1 MFYTTDAPKSKL
13 TVFDVGSTT
22 VRATFDLTATPKT
35 LAVTAPLAIA
45 SDVPSFVF
53 IGMNGMAEW
62 RRYRSIDSTE
72 LLPYQRFIGA
82 GSDPTVQALLDPRP
96 PQDDLVLL
104 TSKELIRFPA
114 TTTPF
119 SPAALARR
127 SLSTVPSMVGVPVG
141 ATYSGTNVWVLTAQ
155 TGGRHSITRL
165 TEAFSP
171 TQSIVSDGTPVSVAG
186 AEGAT
191 SPTATTTFVS
201 TLSQAAG
208 VTQLC
213 AYVNGNLSLAS
224 RRCISLEGDPV
235 IHSSSYVGEIAYAWV
250 LTKGPGGNRLR
261 RVELRATSLVSA
273 GVVDLGPAQPLALSV
288 QPGPSFYVSAD
299 PDPAAT
305 VGFAHVLVRL

>member
-1 MFYTTDAPKSKL
+1 MQ
-13 TVFDVGSTT
+13 VF
-22 VRATFDLTATPKT
+22 P
-35 LAVTAPLAIA
+35 
-45 SDVPSFVF
+45 
-53 IGMNGMAEW
+53 
-62 RRYRSIDSTE
+62 
-72 LLPYQRFIGA
+72 
-82 GSDPTVQALLDPRP
+82 DPRP
-96 PQDDLVLL
+96 PQDDVIVL
-104 TSKELIRFPA
+104 TAKELIRFPA
-114 TTTPF
+114 TTAPF

-127 SLSTVPSMVGVPVG
+127 SLGTVPSLVGVPVG
-141 ATYSGTNVWVLTAQ
+141 TTYSGTNVLVLTSQ
-155 TGGRHSITRL
+155 TGGRYSLTRL
-165 TEAFSP
+165 TEALSP
-171 TQSIVSDGTPVSVAG
+171 TQSIVSDGTPISVAG

-224 RRCISLEGDPV
+224 RRCMTLEGDPV
-235 IHSSSYVGEIAYAWV
+235 VHSSSYVGDIAYAWV

-273 GVVDLGPAQPLALSV
+273 GVVDLGLALPLGLSV

-299 PDPAAT
+299 PDPAAA